1 MSAVLTAAAVFA
13 LAGTCQSLVAP
24 MTILKIAQVESALD
38 PQAVHRNRDGSTDF
52 GLMQINSKNF
62 ALLGLTSMADALD
75 PCRSISAA
83 AALLASFS
91 RYNSGSP
98 TRSLAYAA
106 SVQAVRISDPV
117 TVPQASAPADAPTPC
132 PEPDPTGW
140 HAVALVREC
149 QSISDTWH
157 IILHQKDLLQ

>member
-62 ALLGLTSMADALD
+62 TLLGLTSMADALD

-106 SVQAVRISDPV
+106 SVQAVRIGVNAENGHAQP
-117 TVPQASAPADAPTPC
+117 TTPPKEEPTQTEINTLNPPAIYPHPA
-132 PEPDPTGW
+132 
-140 HAVALVREC
+140 HAGRSLVFSR
-149 QSISDTWH
+149 
-157 IILHQKDLLQ
+157 

>member
-106 SVQAVRISDPV
+106 SVQAVRIGAV
-117 TVPQASAPADAPTPC
+117 KVAAAPSTAPTSI
-132 PEPDPTGW
+132 GA
-140 HAVALVREC
+140 AVFARPAAGRELVFA
-149 QSISDTWH
+149 STSKH
-157 IILHQKDLLQ
+157 